1 LPERK
6 LALAKPASG
15 AYAPK
20 SILMYALLD
29 AMNISLAQGQASI
42 RAPRSSDTV
51 YARLKQR
58 ILDNRYPPGAQ
69 ILESAIAAELDASRT
84 PVREAFVRLQQE
96 GLLEIVPRHGVRIS
110 ALSPDDMREIYE
122 VLMSLEPTAV
132 ELLAARRPDPAELAE
147 LISSCAAME
156 AALEGVPDLQAWAA
170 ADEAFHLNL
179 ARLCGNGRLAAMI
192 MQVWD
197 QAHRARMF
205 TLSLRPLPIKST
217 AEHRAVVEAILA
229 GDVERA
235 RDIYHAH
242 RKRGGLELTTIIE
255 RHGIQ
260 RL

>member
-1 LPERK
+1 MILKENPTVAETRV
-6 LALAKPASG
+6 PRSTET
-15 AYAPK
+15 AYAR
-20 SILMYALLD
+20 M
-29 AMNISLAQGQASI
+29 
-42 RAPRSSDTV
+42 
-51 YARLKQR
+51 KQQ
-58 ILDNRYPPGAQ
+58 ILDNHYPPGAQ
-69 ILESAIAAELDASRT
+69 ILESEVAAALNTSRT

-110 ALSPDDMREIYE
+110 VLSPDDMREIYD

-132 ELLAARRPDPAELAE
+132 ELLAARRPDRMEISA
-147 LISSCAAME
+147 LIEACDAME
-156 AALEGVPDLQAWAA
+156 FSLAGVPDLAAWAA

-179 ARLCGNGRLAAMI
+179 AKLCGNRRLAAMI

-205 TLSLRPLPIKST
+205 TLTLRPLPTKST
-217 AEHRAVVEAILA
+217 AEHRAVVDSILA

-235 RDIYHAH
+235 RVLYRAH
-242 RKRGGLELTTIIE
+242 RRRGGNELLDIIQ

>member
-1 LPERK
+1 MDLNQP
-6 LALAKPASG
+6 LATMG
-15 AYAPK
+15 
-20 SILMYALLD
+20 
-29 AMNISLAQGQASI
+29 N
-42 RAPRSSDTV
+42 RAPRSTDTV
-51 YARLKQR
+51 YARLKQH
-58 ILDNRYPPGAQ
+58 ILDNHYPPGAQ
-69 ILESAIAAELDASRT
+69 ILESEVAAELNASRT

-132 ELLAARRPDPAELAE
+132 ELLAARRPGRAELE
-147 LISSCAAME
+147 SLIASCDAME
-156 AALEGVPDLQAWAA
+156 AALAGEPDLQAWAA

-179 ARLCGNGRLAAMI
+179 ARLCGNKRLAAMI

-205 TLSLRPLPIKST
+205 TLSLRPLPVRST
-217 AEHRAVVEAILA
+217 EEHRAVVEAILA

-235 RDIYHAH
+235 RSIYHAH
-242 RKRGGLELTTIIE
+242 RKRGGNELTTIIE

>member
-1 LPERK
+1 MDPSQ
-6 LALAKPASG
+6 PHG
-15 AYAPK
+15 TVT
-20 SILMYALLD
+20 
-29 AMNISLAQGQASI
+29 G
-42 RAPRSSDTV
+42 RAPRSTDTV
-51 YARLKQR
+51 YAQLKQH
-58 ILDNRYPPGAQ
+58 ILDNHYPPGAQ
-69 ILESAIAAELDASRT
+69 VLESEIAAELNASRT

-132 ELLAARRPDPAELAE
+132 ELLAARKPDRTELAS
-147 LISSCAAME
+147 LIASCNAME
-156 AALEGVPDLQAWAA
+156 AALQGTPDLQAWAA

-179 ARLCGNGRLAAMI
+179 ARLCGNNRLAAMI

-205 TLSLRPLPIKST
+205 TLSLRPLPVRST

-235 RDIYHAH
+235 REIYHAH
-242 RKRGGLELTTIIE
+242 RKRGGHELTTIIE

>member
-1 LPERK
+1 MN
-6 LALAKPASG
+6 LAGNATFPG
-15 AYAPK
+15 T
-20 SILMYALLD
+20 
-29 AMNISLAQGQASI
+29 
-42 RAPRSSDTV
+42 RAPRSTETV
-51 YARLKQR
+51 YARLKQQ
-58 ILDNRYPPGAQ
+58 ILDNCYPPGAH
-69 ILESAIAAELDASRT
+69 ILESEVAAELHASRT

-122 VLMSLEPTAV
+122 ILMSLEPTAV
-132 ELLAARRPDPAELAE
+132 ELLAARRPGRTEVSA
-147 LISSCAAME
+147 LIEACDAME
-156 AALEGVPDLQAWAA
+156 AALADEPDLAAWAA

-179 ARLCGNGRLAAMI
+179 ARLCGNRRLAAMI

-205 TLSLRPLPIKST
+205 TLSLRPPPKKST
-217 AEHRAVVEAILA
+217 AEHRAVVDAILA

-235 RDIYHAH
+235 RNLYYAH
-242 RKRGGLELTTIIE
+242 RRRGGKELTDIIQ

>member
-1 LPERK
+1 
-6 LALAKPASG
+6 
-15 AYAPK
+15 
-20 SILMYALLD
+20 MYALLD
-29 AMNISLAQGQASI
+29 AMQSADPQTEANGKTA
-42 RAPRSSDTV
+42 RSTDAV
-51 YARLKQR
+51 YARLKLH
-58 ILDNRYPPGAQ
+58 ILDNHYPPGAQ
-69 ILESAIAAELDASRT
+69 ILESEIAAELNASRT

-132 ELLAARRPDPAELAE
+132 ELLAKRRPERTELAS
-147 LISSCAAME
+147 LIASCDAME
-156 AALEGVPDLQAWAA
+156 AALAGEPDLQAWAR

-179 ARLCGNGRLAAMI
+179 ARLCGNKRLAAMI

-205 TLSLRPLPIKST
+205 TLSLRPLPVQST

-229 GDVERA
+229 GDGERA

-242 RKRGGLELTTIIE
+242 RKRGGSELTTIIQ